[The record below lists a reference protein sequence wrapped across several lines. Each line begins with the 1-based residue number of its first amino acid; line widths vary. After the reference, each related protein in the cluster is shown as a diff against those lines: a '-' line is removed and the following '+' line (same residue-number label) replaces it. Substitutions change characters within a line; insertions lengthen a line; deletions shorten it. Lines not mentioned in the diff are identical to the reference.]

1 MREGDRYINSL
12 TEQGNCGR
20 PDGRVRLVQ
29 PLLDGVQR
37 RLGRDTAQPKQ
48 PDPLGAPVEGLS
60 LDKGGLL
67 ECRVRETVC
76 RFLQNIK
83 NKCAPAWS
91 KSVGTYGQN

>member
-37 RLGRDTAQPKQ
+37 RLGRDTAQPKK
-48 PDPLGAPVEGLS
+48 PDPLGAPVEGLG

-76 RFLQNIK
+76 RFLQNI
-83 NKCAPAWS
+83 
-91 KSVGTYGQN
+91 